1 MSLLQ
6 TMVLEKYVPI
16 AGKTYYLYRS
26 FSGKLFV
33 SDNILIAGEKIGSY
47 VWSNITS

>member
-6 TMVLEKYVPI
+6 KLVLEKYQPVS
-16 AGKTYYLYRS
+16 GKTYYLYRS

-33 SDNILIAGEKIGSY
+33 TDDRMDTAEKVSSY
-47 VWSNITS
+47 VWSLG

>member
-6 TMVLEKYVPI
+6 TLVLEKYQPVS
-16 AGKTYYLYRS
+16 GKTYYLYRS

-33 SDNILIAGEKIGSY
+33 TDDRMDTAEKVSSY
-47 VWSNITS
+47 VWSLG

>member
-6 TMVLEKYVPI
+6 TMVLEKYHQPI
-16 AGKTYYLYRS
+16 SGKTYYLYRS

-33 SDNILIAGEKIGSY
+33 TDDRMDTAEKVSSY
-47 VWSNITS
+47 VWSLG

>member
-6 TMVLEKYVPI
+6 TLVLEKYQPVS
-16 AGKTYYLYRS
+16 GKTYYLYRS

-33 SDNILIAGEKIGSY
+33 TDDQMDTAEKVSSY
-47 VWSNITS
+47 VWSL